1 MDRWDPVC
9 FRKYTAQNRLVDKN
23 LIQGLSRPEYGGI
36 AQLGCKDEG
45 AEAPSRL
52 TTGYPLSRRWSG
64 AFYVLVLFKDPNRS
78 MLAAYSVFGDQDFLD
93 LFLRG
98 SVIHHIEHGFLKYR
112 A

>member
-23 LIQGLSRPEYGGI
+23 LIQGLPRSECGEI

-45 AEAPSRL
+45 AGAPSRL
-52 TTGYPLSRRWSG
+52 TTGYPLRRRSG
-64 AFYVLVLFKDPNRS
+64 AFYVLVLFKNPNRS

-98 SVIHHIEHGFLKYR
+98 GVIHHIEHGFLKYR